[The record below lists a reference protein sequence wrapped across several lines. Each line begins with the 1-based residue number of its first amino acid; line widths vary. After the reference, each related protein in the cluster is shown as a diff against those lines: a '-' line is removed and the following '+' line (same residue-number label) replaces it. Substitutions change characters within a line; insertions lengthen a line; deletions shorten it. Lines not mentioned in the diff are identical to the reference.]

1 MSVYNTRS
9 TDHKWFYNL
18 DGFRFFAALFVVL
31 GHIEVIKSRFGL
43 PSFSD
48 NGFLMNIGPIAV
60 TFFFVL
66 SGFLIAY
73 LLMVEQQKS
82 GSSRKKINITRFY
95 KNRILRIW
103 PLYYIL
109 VLFVY
114 FVLPH
119 FSLFNYSGYDSS
131 FSKDPQGLVLFLSFC
146 PNLSEFLRGNVLYLG
161 QTWSLGVEE
170 FFYVF
175 FPIGMYLLS

>member
-1 MSVYNTRS
+1 MK
-9 TDHKWFYNL
+9 HKRFYNL
-18 DGFRFFAALFVVL
+18 DGLRFFAAMFVAL

-43 PSFSD
+43 ASFS
-48 NGFLMNIGPIAV
+48 NSSFLMNIGPIAV

-73 LLMVEQQKS
+73 LLMLEQQKNQSS
-82 GSSRKKINITRFY
+82 GKKINITIFY

-109 VLFVY
+109 VLVVY

-119 FSLFNYSGYDSS
+119 FSLFNYSG
-131 FSKDPQGLVLFLSFC
+131 
-146 PNLSEFLRGNVLYLG
+146 
-161 QTWSLGVEE
+161 
-170 FFYVF
+170 
-175 FPIGMYLLS
+175 